1 MVFLPSSNPNVLERI
16 QYLYTQPVYN
26 MESLNAI
33 FFSNQ
38 CCFFPIIQ
46 QNFPSEAFE
55 FLKVYKFL
63 SQMALN
69 SMNILPPSIQLLK
82 KMQNMNRI
90 ELSRR
95 QVALLFLLSFFGTL
109 PINISNQLNS
119 FQIFQVLN
127 AGNGTL
133 FQIARCFLNYLTTIG
148 RWISENNPILE
159 EKIIYIR
166 ENINRNNW
174 NFTMMNL
181 NLCPVN
187 FIQQGSLFDSNASY
201 CVDFGNKYIGGSI
214 LMGGCVQEEIL
225 FAINPE
231 AIVAMLFMEEM
242 DENDA
247 IGIFNTIQYSKYK
260 GYRKTFSFDGNM
272 VSYSGSIKKHRII
285 AIDAGQNDKQLL
297 NINKDFNKYKE
308 IILRDLYKAYAG
320 FNLINSENNY
330 QKSIATGN
338 WGCGVYQGIHQLKFL
353 EQWIAASFAGV
364 QRLDYYTFN
373 EKKME
378 DAIQYYQNIKN
389 NNDAGSLLKYL
400 IGYILDMNNLIQ
412 VFNNL
417 ASVPYS

>member
-69 SMNILPPSIQLLK
+69 TMNILPPSIQLLK

-187 FIQQGSLFDSNASY
+187 FIQQGSLFDSNTSY

-247 IGIFNTIQYSKYK
+247 IGIFNTIQYSQYK
-260 GYRKTFSFDGNM
+260 GYGKTFEFNGSNINNITGFGNN
-272 VSYSGSIKKHRII
+272 IKRNRII
-285 AIDAGQNDKQLL
+285 AIDADRNDRQL
-297 NINKDFNKYKE
+297 NNVDI
-308 IILRDLYKAYAG
+308 
-320 FNLINSENNY
+320 NNY
-330 QKSIATGN
+330 QRIINRDIYKAFAGFYLTNVDMFFEKSIATGN
-338 WGCGVYQGIHQLKFL
+338 WGCGIYGGNFELKFL
-353 EQWIAASFAGV
+353 EQWLAASFSMV
-364 QRLDYYTFN
+364 QRLDYYTFDKA
-373 EKKME
+373 EM
-378 DAIQYYQNIKN
+378 QNVIKCYEFIKN
-389 NNDAGSLLKYL
+389 KFVTASNLYRALIYNKLDANNFINCLV
-400 IGYILDMNNLIQ
+400 NNQ
-412 VFNNL
+412 F
-417 ASVPYS
+417 